1 MTVEP
6 RSGELRSGALALEVR
21 GLSKTFGGQ
30 QALRGVD
37 FSVRAGEVHGLLGQ
51 NGSGKSTL
59 IKVLA
64 GFHAPDAG
72 GSLRIF
78 GADVALPVPPG
89 GFRRYGLSFVHQ
101 NLAMMPA
108 LTVLENLLL
117 TRLATTQR
125 WRIGWA
131 KERAAAAGVFARYG
145 LNIDPGATLSRLS
158 SVERAL
164 VAIVR
169 AVEEMGDDNMGDG
182 RGVLVLD
189 EPTPFLPRRDVDR
202 LFALVRQV
210 AAGGAA
216 VVFVSHDID
225 EVMEITDRVTV
236 LRDGVVA
243 GTLETATSSR
253 DEVVRM
259 IVGRTLETA
268 QPRPAPA
275 QATAAVTLRGLH
287 GGQVMDLSLDLRPGE
302 VVGLTGLLG
311 SGYEQ
316 VPYLLY
322 GATPAGGGELTVR
335 GRILTLSRLTP
346 AAAMGAGLVL
356 IPGDR
361 AVAGGV
367 SSLPVV
373 DNVTLPALATRFN
386 AWMLRRPALHRA
398 ASELADTFGVVPNR
412 PDFPL
417 SSFSGGN
424 QQKVILAKWLQL
436 RPALVLLDEPTQ
448 GVDVGARRTVFRAIR
463 DAAEAGACVLCASSD
478 ADQLSEICDRVL
490 VLARGRLAVEMTP
503 PGLDKHAIVSACY
516 GVAA

>member
-1 MTVEP
+1 MTVES
-6 RSGELRSGALALEVR
+6 RSDALALEVR

-37 FSVRAGEVHGLLGQ
+37 FSVRPGEVHGLLGQ

-78 GADVALPVPPG
+78 GANVALPVPPG

-101 NLAMMPA
+101 NLGMMPA

-125 WRIGWA
+125 WRIDWA
-131 KERAAAAGVFARYG
+131 RERAVAAAVFARYG

-169 AVEEMGDDNMGDG
+169 AIEEMGDGH
-182 RGVLVLD
+182 GVLVLD

-236 LRDGVVA
+236 LRDGIVA

-268 QPRPAPA
+268 PPRSAPAPA
-275 QATAAVTLRGLH
+275 AAAVRVRGLH
-287 GGQVMDLSLDLRPGE
+287 GGQVMDLSLNLRPGE

-322 GATPAGGGELTVR
+322 GATPAGAGELTVR
-335 GRILTLSRLTP
+335 GQILALTRLTP

-386 AWMLRRPALHRA
+386 AWMLRRTVLHRA
-398 ASELADTFGVVPNR
+398 ASELGEAFGVVPNR

-417 SSFSGGN
+417 ASFSGGN

-463 DAAEAGACVLCASSD
+463 NAAEAGACVLCASSD

-516 GVAA
+516 RVAA